1 MEKDKKATS
10 VLTHS
15 ALFWWESLTPSDKAE
30 IWANMKML
38 MRERFVSSNDV
49 MPSNK
54 LELPLLPDDCT
65 SNSCDK
71 KELCDDSSITYM
83 PQLEHK
89 HDIVSSNPVNCVEIR
104 TFNPITSVHD
114 ELKLLSYLNT
124 LGYIEFDVLCN
135 LNNLEEKLYASADLP
150 WLSKH
155 KYHVI
160 GR

>member
-1 MEKDKKATS
+1 
-10 VLTHS
+10 
-15 ALFWWESLTPSDKAE
+15 
-30 IWANMKML
+30 MKML

-54 LELPLLPDDCT
+54 RELPLLHDDCT

-83 PQLEHK
+83 PQLENK
-89 HDIVSSNPVNCVEIR
+89 LDVVASDPINCAKIR

-114 ELKLLSYLNT
+114 ELKLLSSLNT

-135 LNNLEEKLYASADLP
+135 LNNLEEISFTVDLP

-155 KYHVI
+155 TYHVI
-160 GR
+160 GRYNWKGEYMVHRVYIVQI